1 MDDEVQRIWRESH
14 DATNHSLG
22 FHVGQASMK
31 PTPTR
36 VTMLDSILIGIA
48 TILSALVVL
57 LPWKVIP
64 RFMQMANDFGET
76 LPMGTRFFLHGGFGL
91 LSVLLTTTGTLL
103 GCGLLV
109 KGRRTMG
116 RWLLI
121 GATGVAMLSYV
132 FVVLGLYLPLVQT
145 ASALSAE

>member
-1 MDDEVQRIWRESH
+1 MLKRSVR
-14 DATNHSLG
+14 SLTS
-22 FHVGQASMK
+22 VG
-31 PTPTR
+31 
-36 VTMLDSILIGIA
+36 LIALGVVVP
-48 TILSALVVL
+48 LVVL